1 MEIKIMQLTDNFSL
15 DEFIRS
21 ETATRLNID
30 NTPDE
35 KIISNLKNLCINLLE
50 PLRAKLNKPIIILS
64 GYRCSELNK
73 HVGGV
78 SNSKHLYGQASD
90 IRVEE
95 MSNKDLVKIIQKSF
109 KFDQLILEYMKP
121 NDPFSGWVH
130 VSWIGSNNRNQ
141 FITIS

>member
-1 MEIKIMQLTDNFSL
+1 MQLTDNFSL

-90 IRVEE
+90 IRVEG
-95 MSNKDLVKIIQKSF
+95 MSNKDLVKLIQKSF

-130 VSWIGSNNRNQ
+130 VSWVGSNNRNQ